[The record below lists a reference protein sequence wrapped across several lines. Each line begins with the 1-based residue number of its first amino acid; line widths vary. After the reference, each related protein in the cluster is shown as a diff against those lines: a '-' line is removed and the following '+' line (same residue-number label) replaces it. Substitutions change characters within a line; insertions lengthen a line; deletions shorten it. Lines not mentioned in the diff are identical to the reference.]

1 MPTFCGLQTR
11 QFNDPEAQSYSKF
24 EYVVFGTH
32 NIYYTHTE
40 KKTPSTSQSSG
51 PTPEPWQSGQP
62 TDIRHS
68 WLPNYQAALDG
79 WLAVWIPKSFCYGTH
94 IYDPG

>member
-24 EYVVFGTH
+24 EFVVFGTH

-51 PTPEPWQSGQP
+51 PTPEP
-62 TDIRHS
+62 
-68 WLPNYQAALDG
+68 
-79 WLAVWIPKSFCYGTH
+79 
-94 IYDPG
+94 